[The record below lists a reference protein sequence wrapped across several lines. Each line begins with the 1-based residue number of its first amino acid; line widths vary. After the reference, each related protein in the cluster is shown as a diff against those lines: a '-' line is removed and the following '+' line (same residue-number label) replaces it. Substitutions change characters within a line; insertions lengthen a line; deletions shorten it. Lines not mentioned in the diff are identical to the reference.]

1 MSRPWR
7 GLMQSSIVVGAVGL
21 SLIATGVIGWNDP
34 GRLAQRADEFWE
46 ALYVRGAQ
54 VESHPSLDALAEAAD
69 VVVLG
74 TLASADYG
82 RRRGSDRDGWVH
94 YGHLRIAAH
103 ETLRG
108 ADLVPP
114 DGIVVEVLLA
124 SDRGFAAMDQVPP
137 GERLVMFL
145 RHKESEAERLGLPD
159 DQVALERGFFRVVQP
174 EAVVRDRNGQVHPR
188 IVSDN
193 LYGDWYGK
201 PFDDFVAAVR
211 NLLAAPSASPTI
223 Q

>member
-1 MSRPWR
+1 MTGFLRSRLR
-7 GLMQSSIVVGAVGL
+7 SAIVVGAGL
-21 SLIATGVIGWNDP
+21 CLVATGVIGFPNDP
-34 GRLAQRADEFWE
+34 ITEQADRFWD
-46 ALYVRGAQ
+46 ALYIHGAQ
-54 VESHPSLDALAEAAD
+54 VEDHESLDALAEASD
-69 VVVLG
+69 VIVLG

-94 YGHLRIAAH
+94 YGHLRVAIH

-108 ADLVPP
+108 ADLVPSE
-114 DGIVVEVLLA
+114 GLVVEVMLG
-124 SDRGFAAMDQVPP
+124 SDRAFAAMDEVPP

-145 RHKESEAERLGLPD
+145 RHKESEARRLGLPD

-174 EAVVRDRNGQVHPR
+174 EAVVRDREGRVHPR
-188 IVSDN
+188 MRADN

-211 NLLAAPSASPTI
+211 NHLAEASASSTG

>member
-1 MSRPWR
+1 MTRLLRALLRSA
-7 GLMQSSIVVGAVGL
+7 IVVGGGLYLVAAGVMAVP
-21 SLIATGVIGWNDP
+21 IDP
-34 GRLAQRADEFWE
+34 RTEQADRFWD
-46 ALYVRGAQ
+46 ALWVHGAQ
-54 VESHPSLDALAEAAD
+54 VEDHESLGALAEASD
-69 VVVLG
+69 VIVLG

-94 YGHLRIAAH
+94 YGHLRIAVH
-103 ETLRG
+103 EILRG
-108 ADLVPP
+108 AGLVPP
-114 DGIVVEVLLA
+114 DGIVVEVMLA
-124 SDRGFAAMDQVPP
+124 SDRAFAAMDQVPP

-145 RHKESEAERLGLPD
+145 RHKESEAKRLALPD

-174 EAVVRDRNGQVHPR
+174 EAVVRDREGQVHPR
-188 IVSDN
+188 MRADN

-211 NLLAAPSASPTI
+211 HQLAQAAASPNG